1 MPKSERIT
9 VNSTAAFAK
18 ALKIM
23 PGGVSSPVRAFKG
36 VGGTPVFIKEAEGC
50 LLTDVDGN
58 QYIDYIGS
66 YGPMIVGHAN
76 ERVVAALSK
85 AIGRGTSFGAPTEA
99 EGTLAEKICSALPGM
114 EMLRFVNSG
123 TEAAMSAIR
132 LARAAT
138 GRDKVVKCVGCYHGH
153 LDSLLVSAGSG
164 ALTLGTPSSPGI
176 PQSVTSHT
184 LLVEYNDL
192 EGAARLFEKYGDQ
205 IACFV
210 VEPVAGN
217 MGLVLPAEGYLQG
230 LRELCTKHGALLL
243 FDEVMTGFRVAW
255 GGAQTRFGIRP
266 DLTCLGKVIGGGL
279 PCAAYAGPR
288 ALMER
293 ISPAGPVY
301 QAGTLSG
308 NPLAMA
314 AGLATL
320 EILEEPGAYATLQ
333 ESSARLAKGLT
344 EAASAAGVPVAVNQI
359 GSMVGMFFSERPVRN
374 YADATASDTAAF
386 GRFFH
391 AMLDQGVHLPPSQFE
406 TFFVSL
412 AHTAEVIDATIRAAG
427 RAFDYLKL

>member
-1 MPKSERIT
+1 
-9 VNSTAAFAK
+9 
-18 ALKIM
+18 
-23 PGGVSSPVRAFKG
+23 
-36 VGGTPVFIKEAEGC
+36 
-50 LLTDVDGN
+50 
-58 QYIDYIGS
+58 
-66 YGPMIVGHAN
+66 
-76 ERVVAALSK
+76 
-85 AIGRGTSFGAPTEA
+85 
-99 EGTLAEKICSALPGM
+99 
-114 EMLRFVNSG
+114 
-123 TEAAMSAIR
+123 
-132 LARAAT
+132 
-138 GRDKVVKCVGCYHGH
+138 
-153 LDSLLVSAGSG
+153 VSAGSG

-192 EGAARLFEKYGDQ
+192 EGATRLFEKHGDQ
-205 IACFV
+205 IACFI

-217 MGLVLPAEGYLQG
+217 MGLVLPAEGYLRG

-279 PCAAYAGPR
+279 PCAAYAGSR

-320 EILEEPGAYATLQ
+320 EILEEPGAYAALE
-333 ESSARLAKGLT
+333 ESSARLAKGLA
-344 EAASAAGVPVAVNQI
+344 EVASAAGVPVAVNQI

-412 AHTAEVIDATIRAAG
+412 AHTAEVIDATVRAAG
-427 RAFDYLKL
+427 RALAAVGSD